1 MWYNV
6 YCDLEVRGDIVKL
19 IELEKYRDKD
29 NGRIDIDAFLKEN
42 SVSKITELRGASN
55 KEKDWLKL
63 DDTDV
68 LIRTENLDSEGAI
81 YTTYAELIFE
91 ELAKQVDIPCAHY
104 DLVKYKCKNGV
115 LSQNVI
121 NENES
126 LVLMND
132 LLNCSKREH
141 DIGDDQ
147 NIHVEDAINAFHTFY
162 EEYNDFS
169 KEDFK
174 KMSNDFIN
182 MTIFDIY
189 TMSTDRHAENMG
201 IIFSVEGN
209 KSSARLAPMFDNECS
224 LMLDSP
230 EEKIDKLLKNRM
242 SLLSY
247 VELENQKIYYT
258 EDYENDTYEN
268 KDFNDLLDNMLKQ
281 NGLDTREMTDWQ
293 TTIYNIS
300 ELGENQMNF
309 IKKCD
314 KNLNIDEA
322 LKNVEERIGVKL
334 PEELCKFVSAT
345 FTARKLLIN
354 EELMLYKSDEE
365 RTNTKD
371 NKGERANEDN
381 YILG

>member
-1 MWYNV
+1 M
-6 YCDLEVRGDIVKL
+6 KL
-19 IELEKYRDKD
+19 NELEKYRDK
-29 NGRIDIDAFLKEN
+29 NSGRIDIDAFLEEN

-63 DDTDV
+63 EDTDV

-104 DLVKYKCKNGV
+104 DLVKYKGKNGV
-115 LSQNVI
+115 LSQNVL

-126 LVLMND
+126 LVLMDD
-132 LLNCSKREH
+132 LLNCTNREH

-147 NIHVEDAINAFHTFY
+147 NIHVEDAINSFYTFY
-162 EEYNDFS
+162 NEYNDFS
-169 KEDFK
+169 KEEYK
-174 KMSNDFIN
+174 KMSKDFLN
-182 MTIFDIY
+182 M
-189 TMSTDRHAENMG
+189 A
-201 IIFSVEGN
+201 IIFSVKGD

-230 EEKIDKLLKNRM
+230 EEKIEKLLKNRM
-242 SLLSY
+242 SLMSY
-247 VELENQKIYYT
+247 AELESQKIYYT
-258 EDYENDTYEN
+258 EDYENDAYEGG
-268 KDFNDLLDNMLKQ
+268 DIFNDFLDNMLKQ
-281 NGLDTREMTDWQ
+281 NGTDTNERSDWQ

-300 ELGENQMNF
+300 ELGESQMEF

-322 LKNVEERIGVKL
+322 LKSVEERIGVKL
-334 PEELCKFVSAT
+334 PEKLCEFASAAFNT
-345 FTARKLLIN
+345 RKLLIN
-354 EELMLYKSDEE
+354 EELMLYKLDEE
-365 RTNTKD
+365 KMNAKD
-371 NKGERANEDN
+371 NKEEKTNEDD

>member
-1 MWYNV
+1 M
-6 YCDLEVRGDIVKL
+6 KL
-19 IELEKYRDKD
+19 NELEKYRDK
-29 NGRIDIDAFLKEN
+29 NSGRIDIDALLEEN

-63 DDTDV
+63 EDTDV

-104 DLVKYKCKNGV
+104 DLVKYKGKNGV
-115 LSQNVI
+115 LSQNVV
-121 NENES
+121 NKNES
-126 LVLMND
+126 LVLMDD
-132 LLNCSKREH
+132 LLNCTNREH

-147 NIHVEDAINAFHTFY
+147 NIHVEDAINSFYTFY
-162 EEYNDFS
+162 NEYNDFS
-169 KEDFK
+169 KEEYK
-174 KMSNDFIN
+174 KMSKDFLN
-182 MTIFDIY
+182 MAIFDIY

-201 IIFSVEGN
+201 IIFSVKGD

-230 EEKIDKLLKNRM
+230 EEKIEKLLKNRM
-242 SLLSY
+242 SLMSY
-247 VELENQKIYYT
+247 AELESQKIYYT
-258 EDYENDTYEN
+258 EDYENDTYEGE
-268 KDFNDLLDNMLKQ
+268 DIFNDFLDNMLKQ
-281 NGLDTREMTDWQ
+281 NGTDTNERSDWQ

-300 ELGENQMNF
+300 ELGESQMEF

-322 LKNVEERIGVKL
+322 LKSVEERIGVKL
-334 PEELCKFVSAT
+334 PEKLCEFASAT
-345 FTARKLLIN
+345 FNTRKLLIN
-354 EELMLYKSDEE
+354 EELMLYKLDEE
-365 RTNTKD
+365 KMNAKD
-371 NKGERANEDN
+371 DKEEKTNEDD